1 MDKVNVVIGWVSWAL
16 AAYMVAVTLFLAA
29 NIAIGAIKTRSAL
42 WWYLV
47 YSVVV
52 VGMMLAGLEYLPS
65 MVLEAAN
72 EGIEAA
78 APEMERFAGNVQGIF
93 DTAAS
98 SGSLPPAGSN
108 PQTAVLQTET
118 PPPPGGNPNTDD
130 PNAGGGA
137 GAADLPP
144 TAPPILTTPTV
155 QATPTL
161 NLTTN
166 PADLYPAESDLQAT
180 AASMR
185 QTVVAVSS
193 PTREATPG
201 PTPTYDILKP
211 PTPII
216 QP

>member
-72 EGIEAA
+72 QGIEAA

-108 PQTAVLQTET
+108 PQAAAPPVDT
-118 PPPPGGNPNTDD
+118 PFPTGGNPAADD
-130 PNAGGGA
+130 PDVGGGM

-144 TAPPILTTPTV
+144 TAPPILTTPTA
-155 QATPTL
+155 QATPTID
-161 NLTTN
+161 LTTN
-166 PADLYPAESDLQAT
+166 PADMYPAESDLQAT

-193 PTREATPG
+193 PTPG
-201 PTPTYDILKP
+201 ATPTYDILKP

-216 QP
+216 QQ